1 VGEPQVLVTSA
12 VSNDVVANG
21 EKKHKVKEQMSGLVS
36 PRKPWPRKPSVN
48 TFDPQWINHIDVSED
63 V

>member
-1 VGEPQVLVTSA
+1 VGEPQVLVTST

-21 EKKHKVKEQMSGLVS
+21 EKKHKVKEQMSGPVS
-36 PRKPWPRKPSVN
+36 PRKPWPRKANVN
-48 TFDPQWINHIDVSED
+48 TFGPQWINHIDVSED